1 MKPKHGKFNP
11 FNAIMIINIIVLTL
25 LLHPYEANA
34 KADWFQKAKEL
45 LRMGSKSNA
54 AQDILRMDEIVAGL
68 KEALSVGTA
77 TVTSRLGTSD
87 GFNADPTIHI
97 PLPEKLNTVKNAL
110 SKIGMSSMLDD
121 LELRLNR
128 AAESAVPK
136 TKELFIQS
144 IKEMTLEDAKG
155 IYKGPDDA
163 ATRYFQTKMSEPIA
177 ETMRPIVE
185 RSLSEV
191 GALQAYD
198 TVIGKYRAIP
208 FVPDVSADLTN
219 YVINKGMGGIFHYL
233 AAEEAAIRQNPA
245 KRTTDLLKRVF
256 SAASQ

>member
-1 MKPKHGKFNP
+1 MKLKHGKC
-11 FNAIMIINIIVLTL
+11 NAINAITIINIIVLML
-25 LLHPYEANA
+25 FSYPREAQA
-34 KADWFQKAKEL
+34 KGDWFQKAKEL
-45 LRMGSKSNA
+45 LSRGSKSSV
-54 AQDILRMDEIVAGL
+54 AQDVLQADEIVAGL

-77 TVTSRLGTSD
+77 TVTSRLGESD
-87 GFNADPTIHI
+87 GFNADPSIHI

-110 SKIGMSSMLDD
+110 NKLGMSSMLDD

-136 TKELFIQS
+136 TKGLFIQS
-144 IKEMTLEDAKG
+144 IKEITLDDAKG
-155 IYKGPDDA
+155 IYNGPDDA
-163 ATRYFQTKMSEPIA
+163 ATRYFQGKMSDPIA

-185 RSLSEV
+185 RSLAEV

-198 TVIGKYRAIP
+198 TVIGKYRSIP
-208 FVPDVSADLTN
+208 FVPNVSADLTN

-233 AAEEAAIRQNPA
+233 AVEEAAIRQNPA